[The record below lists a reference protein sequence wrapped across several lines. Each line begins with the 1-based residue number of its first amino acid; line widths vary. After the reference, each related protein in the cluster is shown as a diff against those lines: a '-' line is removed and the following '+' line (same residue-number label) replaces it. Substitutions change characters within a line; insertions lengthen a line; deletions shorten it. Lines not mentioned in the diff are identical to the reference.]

1 MLATAALI
9 LMAGVA
15 GAIFDDGTDIDPDS
29 PKYDGSAGYV
39 YAVGNSSGSGVYLMC
54 NDIMNDFQIGCD
66 ATHPDSVNLT
76 PKQGKVNQKKRDNN
90 ANAWIWAGTIGGT
103 DFGDT
108 TFDLVCDR
116 VQMTGKAND
125 DKFTADAKCTLSKC
139 DPPEGLTFGE
149 FQSAAECIENAEDDG
164 DIGKGVSTLRTDNNS
179 QIRGNIRTKGVWD

>member
-39 YAVGNSSGSGVYLMC
+39 YAEEESSGSGVYLMC

-66 ATHPDSVNLT
+66 STHPDSVNLT
-76 PKQGKVNQKKRDNN
+76 PKQGKTDQKKRDNN
-90 ANAWIWAGTIGGT
+90 AYAWIWADEIGGI
-103 DFGDT
+103 DEDNT
-108 TFDLVCDR
+108 TFELTCDR

-125 DKFTADAKCTLSKC
+125 DKFTAEARCTLSKC
-139 DPPEGLTFGE
+139 DIPGGLTVDQVIAMGD
-149 FQSAAECIENAEDDG
+149 CIDDAEDSG
-164 DIGKGVSTLRTDNNS
+164 NIGKGVSTLRLDNKN
-179 QIRGNIRTKGVWD
+179 QLKGNIKSKGGWD